1 MEKSLFLG
9 DWGFFM
15 WFLVILLV
23 GTGEPPPYCNKN
35 TLGKIESKFGIGR
48 PPPWVGTKDQIF
60 PMIRFEGSP
69 NAIRNM
75 LSVSIV
81 QSINLF
87 VHIKLPTP
95 KHHRNVTLECQIKH
109 IVCSN
114 IFNDHCY
121 TSPQL
126 SKAISHKGAGLGWWW
141 LAGKVTEEM
150 SNISQLSIP
159 PTPQIH
165 EMGNY
170 RVSQKKWVLEI
181 CDRFLMGG
189 GAVSAKLQR

>member
-1 MEKSLFLG
+1 MEKSHFWWFCWLG
-9 DWGFFM
+9 LGNPRHIATKTP
-15 WFLVILLV
+15 LEKLNQNL
-23 GTGEPPPYCNKN
+23 ELANPPP
-35 TLGKIESKFGIGR
+35 S
-48 PPPWVGTKDQIF
+48 VGTKDQIF